1 MFLVSVASKRVSY
14 SASLLF
20 ATLAR
25 GSISVVAKGLTLP
38 QNCAKWTGEE
48 GRRGEGT
55 REPGGRGIV
64 GS

>member
-1 MFLVSVASKRVSY
+1 MFLVSVASKRVSH

-20 ATLAR
+20 ALAR

-64 GS
+64 G